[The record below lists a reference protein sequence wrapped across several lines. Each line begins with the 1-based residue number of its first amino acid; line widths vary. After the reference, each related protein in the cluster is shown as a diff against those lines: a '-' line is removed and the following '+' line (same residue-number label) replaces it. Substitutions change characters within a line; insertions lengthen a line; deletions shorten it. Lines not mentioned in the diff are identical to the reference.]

1 MSKKKGNDQKDA
13 LTKAL
18 LIKALIDIL
27 LGLISLIDKL
37 TD

>member
-1 MSKKKGNDQKDA
+1 MGKKKGNDQKDA

-18 LIKALIDIL
+18 LAKALIDIL
-27 LGLISLIDKL
+27 LSLLNLIDKL